1 MILITKSVLGEI
13 RAHVEKWYPYE
24 AAGFLLGHARDE
36 KRFIEVA
43 LPQTNTF
50 DRQHRRRRY
59 LIEAEAMLAAED
71 YANQHGYEILGIFH
85 SHPDHP
91 AEPSDYDLER
101 ALPFFSYLITSVDNG
116 VAVATRSW
124 RLNDDR
130 SSFNEEQIDSI
141 ETLETTPR
149 S

>member
-1 MILITKSVLGEI
+1 MILIPKSVQGDI
-13 RAHVEKWYPYE
+13 RAHVEEGYPYE
-24 AAGFLLGHARDE
+24 AAGFLLGHARDQ

-43 LPQTNTF
+43 LPQINTF

-71 YANQHGYEILGIFH
+71 YADQNGYEILGIFH

-91 AEPSDYDLER
+91 AEPSNYDLER
-101 ALPFFSYLITSVDNG
+101 ALPFFSYLITSVVNG

-124 RLNDDR
+124 RLTDDR
-130 SSFNEEQIDSI
+130 SSFDEEQIDAI
-141 ETLETTPR
+141 ETIETTPR